1 MFRIFENKTREELLC
16 DKYSRLMERAYK
28 VALIDKEK
36 SDQLNSRAKKI
47 LAELRRMDCGL
58 IETNSVTV

>member
-16 DKYSRLMERAYK
+16 EKYSRLMERAYRA
-28 VALIDKEK
+28 ALVDKEK

-47 LAELRRMDCGL
+47 LAELKRMDSKL
-58 IETNSVTV
+58 VEN